1 MGFKK
6 RKIIGVKKVISKT
19 EVESQMQKTNLWL
32 PGYKGVG
39 GGINWEV
46 EIDIYILLYIK

>member
-1 MGFKK
+1 MWNLKNNTSES
-6 RKIIGVKKVISKT
+6 IYKT
-19 EVESQMQKTNLWL
+19 ETESQMQKTNLWL